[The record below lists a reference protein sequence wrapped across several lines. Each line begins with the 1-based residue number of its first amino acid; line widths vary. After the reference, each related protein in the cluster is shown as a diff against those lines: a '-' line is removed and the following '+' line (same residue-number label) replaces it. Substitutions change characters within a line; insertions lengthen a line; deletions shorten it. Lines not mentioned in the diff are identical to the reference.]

1 MAPGPWNE
9 SRSLVGHLD
18 PQELGLRGCREP
30 HGAAWGAMADRVG
43 DDFGISEHAV
53 QRYIAAV
60 FSKLGLPVGAEG
72 HRRVLA
78 VLTYIGAQ
86 ES

>member
-1 MAPGPWNE
+1 MAEG
-9 SRSLVGHLD
+9 RSNVAIAT
-18 PQELGLRGCREP
+18 EL
-30 HGAAWGAMADRVG
+30 
-43 DDFGISEHAV
+43 GISEHAL
-53 QRYIAAV
+53 QRYIAGI

-78 VLTYIGAQ
+78 VLTYIRAQ

>member
-1 MAPGPWNE
+1 
-9 SRSLVGHLD
+9 
-18 PQELGLRGCREP
+18 
-30 HGAAWGAMADRVG
+30 MADRVG

-72 HRRVLA
+72 HRRVLG